1 MLWRSKVTPLLK
13 LQINGICD
21 SNSMRDFD
29 SVLLKLLIFKML
41 VLSLLRNTRGVQSM
55 EWN

>member
-41 VLSLLRNTRGVQSM
+41 VLSLLRNTRGVQSIG
-55 EWN
+55 WN